1 MASLNLVT
9 KDNRSHILKH
19 PALSFIGVSLC
30 LGAIAVAV
38 RFILSYQP
46 VIDNANEIVLQQSRQ
61 LESREQK
68 QHIYK
73 QRRQALATRDAFWD
87 RQQSVSDEINAFAA
101 LLKQIHI
108 KFSDVSIRLN
118 SSRLEVTAL
127 YEEIP
132 QTEKL
137 KTWLNTDWKSQS
149 IAEPF
154 HQQLQPEKRV
164 LFVLE
169 RSSS

>member
-1 MASLNLVT
+1 MASLNLVS
-9 KDNRSHILKH
+9 KDNRYHVFKH

-30 LGAIAVAV
+30 LGAIALTAQ
-38 RFILSYQP
+38 FIVSYQP
-46 VIDNANEIVLQQSRQ
+46 IIDNANKIALQQSQQ
-61 LESREQK
+61 LESRKHK
-68 QHIYK
+68 QHIYEK
-73 QRRQALATRDAFWD
+73 QRQAQVKRDAFLR

-108 KFSDVSIRLN
+108 KFSDISIRLN

-127 YEEIP
+127 YEDIP

-149 IAEPF
+149 IAESF
-154 HQQLQPEKRV
+154 HQQLLPEKRV